1 MGEPTEHIKT
11 MLFSSSKDV
20 FTMYISYENDAPVAI
35 MQVWRSYE
43 VGNIVQ
49 VIDPGIIE
57 TCDEKQAL
65 RCIHVGLLCTQAE
78 SSLRPPMST
87 VTSILSTDS
96 VTDLPDPTKPAFVSS
111 HVSRNTEST
120 SYGLSHAS
128 ASASSAHTPL
138 GPASNAN
145 ASITELVPR

>member
-1 MGEPTEHIKT
+1 
-11 MLFSSSKDV
+11 
-20 FTMYISYENDAPVAI
+20 

-78 SSLRPPMST
+78 SSLRPPMSI
-87 VTSILSTDS
+87 VTLILSADS
-96 VTDLPDPTKPAFVSS
+96 VMDLPDPTKPAFVSS
-111 HVSRNTEST
+111 HVFRNTEST

-128 ASASSAHTPL
+128 ASASSSAHTPL